1 MGISSRTPVLR
12 VSVASRPMTP
22 ASRQRPSRANTKQAS
37 VSSRNSDSVYTAC
50 RKNDSGPMAR

>member
-1 MGISSRTPVLR
+1 MLR

-37 VSSRNSDSVYTAC
+37 ESSRNSDSVYTAC